1 MPGHHPIVVGIDGS
15 PSSLQAV
22 SWAAREA
29 ALRNSPLSLLTTT
42 FVPGTYGVPI
52 GMSDSFFQDQ
62 ERDSKDRLDRA
73 AQTARD
79 AVPGRNIEIATTV
92 CTGTPACELLARSAN
107 ASMLVVGAN
116 RRGIIERA
124 VLGSVSSAVA
134 AHAPCPVAVIRGIP
148 DRDINDIPGPVVVG
162 VDGTRHSEP
171 AISMA
176 FEEAALRQSELLAVH
191 AWSDIVL
198 ELSLDGGTEAEWK
211 RDAAN
216 ETALLSENLAGRAE
230 TYPDVKVR
238 TLVVRDRPTRH
249 LREQAENAQL
259 LVVGS
264 RGRGGFSS
272 MLLGSTSRA
281 LMHSVLCPLLI
292 VR

>member
-1 MPGHHPIVVGIDGS
+1 MSGHRPIVVGIDGS

-29 ALRNSPLSLLTTT
+29 ALRNTPLSLITTA

-52 GMSDSFFQDQ
+52 GMPSGFFEDE
-62 ERDSKDRLDRA
+62 ERDGKTRLDRA

-79 AVPGRNIEIATTV
+79 AAPGHPVEIATML
-92 CTGTPACELLARSAN
+92 CTGTPVGELLAHSTN

-116 RRGIIERA
+116 RRGIVERA

-134 AHAPCPVAVIRGIP
+134 AHAPCPVAVIRGVP
-148 DRDINDIPGPVVVG
+148 DRDINDIPGPIVVG
-162 VDGTRHSEP
+162 VDGTQQSEP

-176 FEEAALRQSELLAVH
+176 FEEAALRQSELVAVH

-198 ELSLDGGTEAEWK
+198 QLSLDGGSDAEWM

-230 TYPDVKVR
+230 NYPDVKVH
-238 TLVVRDRPTRH
+238 TIVVRDRPTQH

-281 LMHSVLCPLLI
+281 LMHSAACPLLI

>member
-1 MPGHHPIVVGIDGS
+1 MSGHRPIVVGIDGS

-29 ALRNSPLSLLTTT
+29 ALRNTPLSLITTA
-42 FVPGTYGVPI
+42 FVPGMYGVPI
-52 GMSDSFFQDQ
+52 GMPSSFFDDE
-62 ERDSKDRLDRA
+62 ERDGNDRLDRA

-79 AVPGRNIEIATTV
+79 AVTGHTIEIVTTV
-92 CTGTPACELLARSAN
+92 CTGTPAGELLARSAR

-134 AHAPCPVAVIRGIP
+134 AHARCPVAVIRGVP

-162 VDGTRHSEP
+162 VDGTQHSAP
-171 AISMA
+171 AIAMA
-176 FEEAALRQSELLAVH
+176 FEEAALRQSELVAVH
-191 AWSDIVL
+191 AWADIVL

-211 RDAAN
+211 RDAAD

-230 TYPDVKVR
+230 NYPDVKVR
-238 TLVVRDRPTRH
+238 TIVVRDRPTRH
-249 LREQAENAQL
+249 LREQAEGAQL

-281 LMHSVLCPLLI
+281 LMHSVVCPLLI